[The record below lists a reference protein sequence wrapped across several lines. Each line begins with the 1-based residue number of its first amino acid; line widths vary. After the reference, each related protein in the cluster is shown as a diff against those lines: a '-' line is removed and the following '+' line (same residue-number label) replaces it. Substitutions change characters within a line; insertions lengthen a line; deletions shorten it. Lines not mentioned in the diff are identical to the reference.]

1 MSCITRSVL
10 LFCIGL
16 SSITCVAADHVEIR
30 VADVSGAPIRG
41 ATVRV
46 RFPNGGIVPAAV
58 TDAEGRSTVPCV
70 AGMQLRVQ
78 SVGFEPES
86 RALTGCNEPA
96 VFKLRPATVQ
106 TTITVVVTDA
116 GVATESSGS
125 AAQIDRTSARTV
137 FDAVEDLS
145 PGAFVTRRG
154 VMGYGIADNGTG
166 AVSLRGVGGSPNTD
180 VLVVLGGRP
189 DYQGEMGH
197 PLPDF
202 YDLSQ
207 AGTISVVEGPA
218 SVLYGTNAMGGAIE
232 IIPREPGNKPE
243 FQLTSSL
250 GSYMTGQNR
259 LWTGFRRGRGVYSLA
274 AGVNYTNGD
283 RPGSAFHSQDVSAGT
298 SYTLT
303 QIWKMSLD
311 GNYGHFLVHDPGPVD
326 DPLTNSAASVG
337 RGGFSLDLANSTN
350 SWNGYTRFF
359 STWGHN
365 AITDGF
371 LSVDRITG
379 GRIFETVNLPH
390 STAVDFG
397 ADIVNYGGT
406 ANTVSGFS
414 WGNHQINDAAGF
426 VRGRW
431 SANSSLLLNAGVRYQ
446 TNSQFGD
453 LAVPEF
459 GAIWRLAERVSLSTS
474 ISEGFRNPTI
484 RELYLFPAPNP
495 SLLPE
500 RMWNYQTTLQF
511 RPSAHLTAW
520 TTLYYASLTD
530 QIVTLGNYPNLE
542 LLNAGKAIHKG
553 IEANLRWNFR
563 RRISATAGYAYL
575 HSTNLA
581 PLLPQNRATLA
592 VDWDLKRMFV
602 HLGLQAVG
610 KRYTD
615 VTHSTQ
621 MGGYPLASAKVNVP
635 VRRNLDVF
643 VMIDNLL
650 NHRYEVL
657 SGYPMP
663 GVNGSGGFSIHF

>member
-1 MSCITRSVL
+1 MSWIGRSL
-10 LFCIGL
+10 LL
-16 SSITCVAADHVEIR
+16 ACVALRCFAADSVVVH
-30 VADVSGAPIRG
+30 VADLSGAAIRG
-41 ATVRV
+41 AEVVVRSPRAEV
-46 RFPNGGIVPAAV
+46 ISPAV
-58 TDAEGRSTVPCV
+58 TDNNGQSNVPCV
-70 AGMQLRVQ
+70 PGMLVRIHAA
-78 SVGFEPES
+78 GFEPVS
-86 RALTGCNEPA
+86 RTLSNCQDNVE
-96 VFKLRPATVQ
+96 FKLRPATVQ
-106 TTITVVVTDA
+106 TTISVVVADE
-116 GVATESSGS
+116 GVATESSS
-125 AAQIDRTSARTV
+125 AAAQIDRSSARTV
-137 FDAVEDLS
+137 FDAVENLS
-145 PGAFVTRRG
+145 PGVFVTRRG

-166 AVSLRGVGGSPNTD
+166 GVSIRGVGGSPNTD

-207 AGTISVVEGPA
+207 AGSISVTEGPA
-218 SVLYGTNAMGGAIE
+218 SVLYGTNAMGGAVE
-232 IIPREPGNKPE
+232 ITPRQPGERPE

-259 LWTGFRRGRGVYSLA
+259 LWTGLRRGRGIYSLA

-298 SYTLT
+298 SYALT
-303 QIWKMSLD
+303 QTWRISFD
-311 GNYGHFLVHDPGPVD
+311 GDYGHFLVHDPGPVD

-337 RGGFSLDLANSTN
+337 RGGFSLDLANTSN

-379 GRIFETVNLPH
+379 GRIFETVSLPH
-390 STAVDFG
+390 STAIDFG
-397 ADIVNYGGT
+397 TDIVNYGGT
-406 ANTVSGFS
+406 ARTASGFS
-414 WGNHQINDAAGF
+414 WGDHQIKDAAGF

-500 RMWNYQTTLQF
+500 RLWNYQTTLQF
-511 RPSAHLTAW
+511 RPSASLVAW
-520 TTLYYASLTD
+520 ITLHYANLRD

-542 LLNAGKAIHKG
+542 LQNTGHAINKG
-553 IEANLRWNFR
+553 VEANLRWNFR

-592 VDWDLKRMFV
+592 VDCDLKRMFV

-615 VTHSTQ
+615 VTHATQ